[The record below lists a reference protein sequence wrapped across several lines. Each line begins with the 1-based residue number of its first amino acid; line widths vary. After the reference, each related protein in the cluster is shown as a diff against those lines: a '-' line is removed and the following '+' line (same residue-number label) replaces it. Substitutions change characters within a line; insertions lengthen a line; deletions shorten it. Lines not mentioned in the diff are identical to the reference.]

1 VVVDRCPWSRA
12 LASRG
17 GSLLLLADVVDGAG
31 EGAHHF
37 FQTIKLFGQIV
48 DRSSAFLSRVRPG
61 EADTKLS

>member
-48 DRSSAFLSRVRPG
+48 DRSSAFLS
-61 EADTKLS
+61 